1 LSDLPLLS
9 ADERQQL
16 LVEWNDTEA
25 DYPVD
30 ACIHQLFEAQVER
43 TPDAIAV
50 VFEDEQITYQ
60 ELNSRSNKI
69 ARYLQKLGVGSEVLV
84 GICLERSVDLIVGL
98 LGILKAG
105 GAYVP
110 LDPSYPQERLLFMLE
125 DAQLS
130 LVISQLSLVSSFGQ
144 MANDKEQRA
153 VICLDRDWEII
164 AQQSDENLSNDL
176 TSDNLAYVMYT
187 SGSTGKPKG
196 VAIPHKAVSRL
207 VFNTNYVKLDSSDK
221 IAQVSNTSF
230 DAATFEIWGTLLH
243 GAQLVGISKDIALS
257 PHDFASQLRQK
268 GISVLFLT
276 TALFQQVARVVPQA
290 FSSLRY
296 LLFGGEVVEPRWVQ
310 EVLKNGSPKQLLHV
324 YGPTESTTFSSY
336 YWVQDVA
343 EEATSI
349 PIGRA
354 IANTQIYLLDEQ
366 LQPVPIG
373 VPGELYIGGD
383 GLARGYLNRPEL
395 TAERFILNPF
405 SKAEGRRQKAEGRRQ
420 KAEECDRLYKT
431 GDLARYLPDGN
442 IEYLGRID
450 NQVKIR
456 GFRIELGE
464 IEVALSQHPDVLQ
477 SIVTVREDVPGDK
490 RLVAYI
496 VPDEQQS
503 KGAIQNPKSKI
514 QNPKS
519 NDLRRFL
526 KQKLPDY
533 MMPYAFVMLD
543 TLPLTTNGKVDR
555 RALPAP
561 EMARPELSQTFVA
574 PKSPIEEMLAL
585 MWADVLGVEQ
595 VGIHDNFFELG
606 GHSLLATQLIGRVRE
621 AFSIELPL
629 RDLFE
634 SPTVAGLS
642 EVIETV
648 RQAGEG
654 LQAPAIEPLPRD
666 GNIPLSFAQARLWFL
681 NQLEGG
687 SATYNIPV
695 ALRLTGFIDVAALEQ
710 AIGKIVQRHEVLRTT
725 FHMVDGVPVQVITP
739 TSSVPLSVVDLQALP
754 EEEQSTEVQRLV
766 TEEARAIFE
775 LTNSPLLRVTL
786 LRLGEKSH
794 VLLLVMH
801 HIISDGW
808 SLGIFV
814 QELSALYEAFSKGT
828 PSVCFQPS
836 PSDSDPPQPPLKR
849 GENSVKVPLFKGDLG
864 GSPGLTTDP
873 SPLPALPVQ
882 YADFTRWQQ
891 QWLSGAVLETQL
903 NYWQQQLA
911 GAPPLLEL
919 PTDRSRPPV
928 QTFQGSIHPVKLNRD
943 LTQKLKNLSQQS
955 GATLFMT
962 LLAAFVTLLSRYSGQ
977 QDIVVGSPI
986 ANRNRAE
993 VEGLIGFFANTLA
1006 LRTDLSGDPT
1016 FTELLSRVREVT
1028 MGAYAHQDLPFEK
1041 LVEAVQPER
1050 ALSRNPLVQVVF
1062 ALQNAPIP
1070 SLELPGLKLD
1080 LWEFDFGTVRFDLEV
1095 LLREVPEGLSGHF
1108 VYSTDLFDSST
1119 IARMAGHFQTLLE
1132 GIAANSE
1139 QRLSELPLLTE
1150 AERQQL
1156 LVSSN
1161 GVETDSDPG
1170 NEEQMLAQLDGLS
1183 DEEVNALLNQ
1193 MLGD

>member
-1 LSDLPLLS
+1 
-9 ADERQQL
+9 
-16 LVEWNDTEA
+16 
-25 DYPVD
+25 
-30 ACIHQLFEAQVER
+30 
-43 TPDAIAV
+43 
-50 VFEDEQITYQ
+50 
-60 ELNSRSNKI
+60 
-69 ARYLQKLGVGSEVLV
+69 
-84 GICLERSVDLIVGL
+84 
-98 LGILKAG
+98 
-105 GAYVP
+105 
-110 LDPSYPQERLLFMLE
+110 
-125 DAQLS
+125 
-130 LVISQLSLVSSFGQ
+130 
-144 MANDKEQRA
+144 
-153 VICLDRDWEII
+153 
-164 AQQSDENLSNDL
+164 
-176 TSDNLAYVMYT
+176 
-187 SGSTGKPKG
+187 
-196 VAIPHKAVSRL
+196 
-207 VFNTNYVKLDSSDK
+207 
-221 IAQVSNTSF
+221 
-230 DAATFEIWGTLLH
+230 
-243 GAQLVGISKDIALS
+243 
-257 PHDFASQLRQK
+257 
-268 GISVLFLT
+268 
-276 TALFQQVARVVPQA
+276 
-290 FSSLRY
+290 
-296 LLFGGEVVEPRWVQ
+296 
-310 EVLKNGSPKQLLHV
+310 
-324 YGPTESTTFSSY
+324 
-336 YWVQDVA
+336 
-343 EEATSI
+343 
-349 PIGRA
+349 
-354 IANTQIYLLDEQ
+354 
-366 LQPVPIG
+366 
-373 VPGELYIGGD
+373 
-383 GLARGYLNRPEL
+383 
-395 TAERFILNPF
+395 
-405 SKAEGRRQKAEGRRQ
+405 
-420 KAEECDRLYKT
+420 
-431 GDLARYLPDGN
+431 
-442 IEYLGRID
+442 
-450 NQVKIR
+450 
-456 GFRIELGE
+456 
-464 IEVALSQHPDVLQ
+464 
-477 SIVTVREDVPGDK
+477 
-490 RLVAYI
+490 
-496 VPDEQQS
+496 
-503 KGAIQNPKSKI
+503 
-514 QNPKS
+514 
-519 NDLRRFL
+519 
-526 KQKLPDY
+526 
-533 MMPYAFVMLD
+533 
-543 TLPLTTNGKVDR
+543 
-555 RALPAP
+555 
-561 EMARPELSQTFVA
+561 
-574 PKSPIEEMLAL
+574 
-585 MWADVLGVEQ
+585 
-595 VGIHDNFFELG
+595 
-606 GHSLLATQLIGRVRE
+606 
-621 AFSIELPL
+621 
-629 RDLFE
+629 
-634 SPTVAGLS
+634 
-642 EVIETV
+642 
-648 RQAGEG
+648 
-654 LQAPAIEPLPRD
+654 
-666 GNIPLSFAQARLWFL
+666 
-681 NQLEGG
+681 
-687 SATYNIPV
+687 
-695 ALRLTGFIDVAALEQ
+695 
-710 AIGKIVQRHEVLRTT
+710 
-725 FHMVDGVPVQVITP
+725 
-739 TSSVPLSVVDLQALP
+739 VDLQALP

-766 TEEARAIFE
+766 TEEARAIFD

-814 QELSALYEAFSKGT
+814 RELSALYEAFCKGA
-828 PSVCFQPS
+828 PSLCFQTS

-873 SPLPALPVQ
+873 SPLPALAVQ

-891 QWLSGAVLETQL
+891 QWLSEEVLEVQL

-928 QTFQGSIHPVKLNRD
+928 QTFRGSIYPVKLDRN